1 MKKCWANV
9 AVSSSR
15 DRPVRRCDPGLSPS
29 PAAAKMGSATSVGK
43 MGTCPGHQL
52 SSAWNSAGKETLC
65 PFWKHHEERNDMKW
79 VVLPPEDIVEEA
91 ASLPDTSDTSARFR
105 NSQVGKG
112 QDWITERSGFIQET
126 SNNFQVV
133 CIWLSNRR
141 HQQYPLSLPW

>member
-1 MKKCWANV
+1 MLLG
-9 AVSSSR
+9 SSR

-29 PAAAKMGSATSVGK
+29 PAGKNGILQLLLWEKYGK
-43 MGTCPGHQL
+43 MGTTSPGHQL

-91 ASLPDTSDTSARFR
+91 ASLPDTSDTSARFQ

-112 QDWITERSGFIQET
+112 QDWITERSGFIQNT
-126 SNNFQVV
+126 SNIFQVV
-133 CIWLSNRR
+133 CIWLSKRR